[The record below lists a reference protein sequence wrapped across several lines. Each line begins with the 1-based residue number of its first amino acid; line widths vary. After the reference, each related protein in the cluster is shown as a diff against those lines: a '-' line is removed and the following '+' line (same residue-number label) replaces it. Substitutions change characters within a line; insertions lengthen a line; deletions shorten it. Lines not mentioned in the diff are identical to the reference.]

1 MTYQPQ
7 QGRRHLLGILASLPV
22 LTRAGNPR
30 AAPARAAVPAA
41 PVALAPFAEGA
52 RLLVA
57 GPNNGAL
64 NGWADAVL
72 PALEQ
77 SLPPDTS
84 IRRVV
89 VGGPDG
95 VTGAN
100 QFEARGLPDGLTVLL
115 VPGQAVLA
123 WMVGEPRAQ
132 FDVGHWVPVM
142 AGVTPSLV
150 AGRWAVPAQDGRI
163 RIAAAA
169 GVTGLDLPALLGC
182 DLLGI
187 RPEPVFGLTN
197 PAADQD
203 AFAQGAVDAVF
214 LRGHGVPDQF
224 AALASAGAQPLFT
237 LGAFDEGGQM
247 VRDPALPDVP
257 TLAELYET
265 RFGRKPAGPLYNAWS
280 AAAAAAQLEFA
291 LVLPQLTAA
300 ALVSLWRR
308 AGTEATAA
316 NSVQAVGA
324 ALGVRPLGGPSATAI
339 TAATAADATALLDL
353 RRWLASRF
361 DWHPA
366 K

>member
-1 MTYQPQ
+1 MTYLPQ
-7 QGRRHLLGILASLPV
+7 HGRRHLLGLLGSLPV
-22 LTRAGNPR
+22 LAGAEKPR
-30 AAPARAAVPAA
+30 AAQTHAASSAA
-41 PVALAPFAEGA
+41 PVAIAPFPDGA

-57 GPNNGAL
+57 GPNNGVL

-84 IRRVV
+84 IRRAV

-100 QFEARGLPDGLTVLL
+100 QFEARGVPDGLTVLL

-123 WMVGEPRAQ
+123 WMVGDPRAQ

-142 AGVTPSLV
+142 AGVTPGLV
-150 AGRWAVPAQDGRI
+150 AGRQAVPVQDGRM
-163 RIAAAA
+163 RIAAAGGVA
-169 GVTGLDLPALLGC
+169 GPDLPALLGC
-182 DLLGI
+182 DLLGA
-187 RPEPVFGLTN
+187 RTEPVFGLTE
-197 PAADQD
+197 PAALQG
-203 AFAQGAVDAVF
+203 AFAQGTVDAVF
-214 LRGHGVPDQF
+214 LHGHAVPEQL
-224 AALASAGAQPLFT
+224 AALASVGAQPLFT
-237 LGAFDEGGQM
+237 LGAFDDAGQM

-257 TLAELYET
+257 HLVELYET
-265 RFGRKPAGPLYNAWS
+265 RFGRKPAGPLYSAWS

-291 LVLPQLTAA
+291 LVLQQLTAA
-300 ALVSLWRR
+300 AMVSLWRR
-308 AGTEATAA
+308 AGAEAKAA
-316 NSVQAVGA
+316 TSVQSVGA

-339 TAATAADATALLDL
+339 TAATAADATSLLDL

-366 K
+366 Q

>member
-1 MTYQPQ
+1 MTYLPQ
-7 QGRRHLLGILASLPV
+7 HGRRRLLGILASLPV
-22 LTRAGNPR
+22 LARVGGAS
-30 AAPARAAVPAA
+30 AAPARAADSTS
-41 PVALAPFAEGA
+41 PVAPAPFQDGA

-57 GPNNGAL
+57 GPSNGAL

-77 SLPPDTS
+77 SLPPDTP
-84 IRRVV
+84 IHRAV

-100 QFEARGLPDGLTVLL
+100 QFEARGVPDGLTVLL
-115 VPGQAVLA
+115 VPGRAVLA
-123 WMVGEPRAQ
+123 WMVGDPRAQ

-142 AGVTPSLV
+142 AGVTPGLV
-150 AGRWAVPAQDGRI
+150 VGRAAVPAHDGRI
-163 RIAAAA
+163 RIAAAGGVA
-169 GVTGLDLPALLGC
+169 GPDLPALLGC
-182 DLLGI
+182 DLLGA
-187 RPEPVFGLTN
+187 RPEPIPGLTDH
-197 PAADQD
+197 AAVQS
-203 AFAQGAVDAVF
+203 AFAQGAVDVVF
-214 LRGHGVPDQF
+214 LHGHGVREQL

-237 LGAFDEGGQM
+237 LGTFDDAGQI

-257 TLAELYET
+257 DLAELYAT
-265 RFGRKPAGPLYNAWS
+265 RFGRRPAGPLYGAWS

-300 ALVSLWRR
+300 AMVSLWRR

-316 NSVQAVGA
+316 TSVQTAGA
-324 ALGVRPLGGPSATAI
+324 ALGVRPLGGVSATAI
-339 TAATAADATALLDL
+339 TAAAAADSTALLDL

-366 K
+366 P